1 MARSLARR
9 LLDLAVDATVSVFCG
24 YHSRRRFFLQYERT
38 LIGDARMGDKIKIV
52 GRLRGNGPPSSAPL
66 SGVTCL
72 CYQTVVQ
79 LADGE
84 AWGKKIWAERWPDLF
99 VDDES
104 GSVLIRTLT
113 AAVSLAEMRTG
124 WVHDPPPFATRRETV
139 GRFLDDYALE
149 NHALPERVGA
159 KYPVRYREV
168 VLREGDR
175 VAVIGRPLIE
185 LDPTAR
191 GVLRGPA
198 TRVAFAD
205 EPGETIVSNEPDVWS

>member
-1 MARSLARR
+1 MARSPTRR
-9 LLDLAVDATVSVFCG
+9 LLDLAVDATVSAFCG
-24 YHSRRRFFLQYERT
+24 YHSRRRLFLQHERT
-38 LIGDARMGDKIKIV
+38 LIRDARMGNRIKIV
-52 GRLRGNGPPSSAPL
+52 GQLRGNGPPSSAPL

-79 LADGE
+79 LSEGE
-84 AWGKKIWAERWPDLF
+84 AWGKKIWAEQWPNLF

-104 GSVLIRTLT
+104 GSVLIRMLT
-113 AAVSLAEMRTG
+113 AEMSLVEMRTG
-124 WVHDPPPFATRRETV
+124 WVHDPPPFAARRESV
-139 GRFLDDYALE
+139 GRFLDGYALD
-149 NHALPERVGA
+149 NHVLSERVSA
-159 KYPVRYREV
+159 KQSVRYKEV

-205 EPGETIVSNEPDVWS
+205 EPGESIVSNEPDVWF